1 MFSLSEAC
9 MAPVKP
15 FAAFTLG
22 RGVLEFAARAL
33 WLFDADI
40 ESGERVARG
49 MSLRHQGLDSQRKLA
64 TLPAALNEHTDLD
77 LDKIAGRVR
86 EMVTKADEEGVK
98 TLRDRR
104 QKVIGFGSG
113 MLKRG
118 ELVRSIPDG
127 EFDYRLFS
135 AVCHSESWA
144 LIQVGFQKLDRE
156 NLVIKQGEPMNLSYV
171 CVRSIEYFAQA
182 LWAQA
187 HIYGW
192 KIGPFARLLE
202 ETYDSLSLAPER
214 RFWRRQP
221 AVHM

>member
-9 MAPVKP
+9 MTPVTP

-22 RGVLEFAARAL
+22 RGVLESAARAL

-64 TLPAALNEHTDLD
+64 SLPAASNEHTDLA
-77 LDKIAGRVR
+77 LEKITGRIR
-86 EMVTKADEEGVK
+86 EMVTKADEDGVE
-98 TLRDRR
+98 TLLNRH
-104 QKVIGFGSG
+104 QKVIGFGSR
-113 MLKRG
+113 MPTRV
-118 ELVRSIPDG
+118 ELVRRIPDG

-135 AVCHSESWA
+135 AVCHGDSWA
-144 LIQVGFQKLDRE
+144 LIKVGFQKLDRE
-156 NLVIKQGEPMNLSYV
+156 NFVIKQGKPMILSYV
-171 CVRSIEYFAQA
+171 CVRAIEYFAQA

-187 HIYGW
+187 YIYGW
-192 KIGPFARLLE
+192 KSGPFARLLE
-202 ETYDSLSLAPER
+202 ETYNSLSLAPEW
-214 RFWRRQP
+214 RFWRRQA